1 MCDCV
6 SQYEGDTPWNYT
18 SLAALNSEHSS
29 DSMMESDSE
38 DSYWSVDER
47 FRLRTAIYGNL
58 NHYVSDID
66 LDLELEQ
73 QELMQYYRTH
83 VSE

>member
-1 MCDCV
+1 M
-6 SQYEGDTPWNYT
+6 ELHF
-18 SLAALNSEHSS
+18 LAALNSEHSS
-29 DSMMESDSE
+29 DSMMESDDSE

-47 FRLRTAIYGNL
+47 YRLRAAIYGDL
-58 NHYVSDID
+58 NHYVSDVD

-73 QELMQYYRTH
+73 QELIQYYRTH